1 MLRSE
6 DFNLSECWPSMCPY
20 TSISTYTANSE
31 MPSNTQSTT
40 KKKQLTMSVMV
51 KKTKDVT
58 GCKVLSHPTTKQIQ
72 SFLRTLCHSTWR
84 SARSSPARSLG
95 RFKRVVLLQL
105 EIGAK
110 KHEVFMTYLYWM
122 FDIETLTNILRF
134 GLSTRFKVIITLWVT
149 NRPLIWVE
157 GWHLKYSRNINLP
170 GRNCHMLRLWLS
182 YREREVPGRNPANHP
197 NQWLGATVFL

>member
-1 MLRSE
+1 MLWRTPGLYSILKLSWNAPKRRFQSFGMLT
-6 DFNLSECWPSMCPY
+6 FNVSVHQHLYIHCKFRDAKQY
-20 TSISTYTANSE
+20 TKHH
-31 MPSNTQSTT
+31 
-40 KKKQLTMSVMV
+40 KKKTVSNVRNG

-110 KHEVFMTYLYWM
+110 KHEVLWHIYIECLTLRHWRTY
-122 FDIETLTNILRF
+122 
-134 GLSTRFKVIITLWVT
+134 
-149 NRPLIWVE
+149 
-157 GWHLKYSRNINLP
+157 
-170 GRNCHMLRLWLS
+170 
-182 YREREVPGRNPANHP
+182 
-197 NQWLGATVFL
+197 

>member
-1 MLRSE
+1 MAAEEYAYRGLECCEGLQGYILFWNYLEMLRSE

-110 KHEVFMTYLYWM
+110 KHEVLWHIYIECLTLRHWRTY
-122 FDIETLTNILRF
+122 
-134 GLSTRFKVIITLWVT
+134 
-149 NRPLIWVE
+149 
-157 GWHLKYSRNINLP
+157 
-170 GRNCHMLRLWLS
+170 
-182 YREREVPGRNPANHP
+182 
-197 NQWLGATVFL
+197 